1 MLNTQVNPAVWEI
14 SGHMVLKRRE
24 DFEKASEEYAWKLL
38 SEVSLSNDRFEEIK
52 AVVLEASGLQ
62 ENNPDR
68 TSVQGTKVKEKSSLE
83 PCDSTRL
90 LLRDGIV
97 LQ

>member
-14 SGHMVLKRRE
+14 SGHIVLKRRE
-24 DFEKASEEYAWKLL
+24 DFEKASEEYVWKLL
-38 SEVSLSNDRFEEIK
+38 SEVSLSEDRFEEIK
-52 AVVLEASGLQ
+52 AAVLEASGLQ
-62 ENNPDR
+62 ESNPDR
-68 TSVQGTKVKEKSSLE
+68 TSIPGTKGKEKSSLDA
-83 PCDSTRL
+83 CDSTRL